1 MLMRIIFLT
10 LHNAYDY
17 FYKILILIKSKIVDV
32 FSSKKV

>member
-1 MLMRIIFLT
+1 MRMII
-10 LHNAYDY
+10 